1 MKSPQ
6 HLHYSP
12 KALKDLKEI
21 AKLRPLDLIK
31 IKSSIEKNVKSP
43 PEIDNDVIKVMAG
56 FEPKLYRLRI
66 RASIEY
72 RLFFY
77 DHQNSSFIERIV
89 PKKEM
94 DKAIK
99 NYFG

>member
-1 MKSPQ
+1 
-6 HLHYSP
+6 
-12 KALKDLKEI
+12 
-21 AKLRPLDLIK
+21 
-31 IKSSIEKNVKSP
+31 
-43 PEIDNDVIKVMAG
+43 MAG